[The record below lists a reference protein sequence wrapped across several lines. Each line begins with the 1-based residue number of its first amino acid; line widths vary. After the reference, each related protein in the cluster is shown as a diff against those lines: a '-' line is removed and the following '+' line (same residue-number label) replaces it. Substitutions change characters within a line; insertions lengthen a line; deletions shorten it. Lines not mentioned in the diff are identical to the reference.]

1 MKIAV
6 TYDDSGNLQLF
17 RAGDTV
23 RRRDNS
29 DSCVVIWTW
38 DDWLWLDRVE
48 DFHTAP
54 FTARAGEYDLVR
66 RGMS

>member
-6 TYDDSGNLQLF
+6 SYDDSGNSQLF

-23 RRRDNS
+23 RRRDNN

-38 DDWLWLDRVE
+38 DGWLWLDPVE
-48 DFHTAP
+48 LFSKAP
-54 FTARAGEYDLVR
+54 FTARADDCDLVR